1 MKLDISVKYLLKS
14 LIPSLIILTVFI
26 WDGKIARKMQEC
38 FMRSSDALS
47 VPLLF
52 LFNEDNTEM
61 VIRFTGKE
69 FWQKDFF
76 TNPVGGSLTAIFEL
90 FCFVIS
96 VPVVAIYLIF
106 IFCKALSGK

>member
-1 MKLDISVKYLLKS
+1 
-14 LIPSLIILTVFI
+14 
-26 WDGKIARKMQEC
+26 
-38 FMRSSDALS
+38 
-47 VPLLF
+47 
-52 LFNEDNTEM
+52 
-61 VIRFTGKE
+61 FTGKE